1 MAEKEKDI
9 LNEEIEQD
17 ATETE
22 AAETE
27 PQEDA
32 EKKSDKASK
41 KEKKSEKN
49 SEIEKLKAE
58 KEEYLNAL
66 IRERADFENYKKRNA
81 AASSKAYEDGQMD
94 ALEAILPVLDNLERG
109 LAAAADE
116 ESALKK
122 GVEMVMRQMLD
133 AMEKLGAK
141 EIAAEGESFDPNLHN
156 AVMQVE
162 PEEGEE
168 SGQVKEVLMK
178 GFTYKDKVLR
188 HSMVKVIS

>member
-17 ATETE
+17 AIETE

-94 ALEAILPVLDNLERG
+94 
-109 LAAAADE
+109 AAAADE